1 MQAYAL
7 APQNRQNSCAL
18 FPPTTLYLH
27 EAMWCT
33 QQVLVC
39 FSPCSKWGWM
49 WLSTRPTWWYHRVVT
64 WALGPV
70 YWWWIWERSPS
81 PGTLGDSWKI
91 SVHFLRALWVRK
103 REEGEKER
111 GEEGK
116 GRRERRERERR
127 EERGEREERRE
138 RREEEGGKGKERG
151 EEGEKRKEEGKGE
164 EGREERMK
172 RVGEVKWWERRNLNV
187 FINSLGWGPV
197 GSFLRQLHSQTRRN
211 AGSGR

>member
-39 FSPCSKWGWM
+39 ASLCSKWGWM
-49 WLSTRPTWWYHRVVT
+49 WLSIRPTWWYHRVVT

-91 SVHFLRALWVRK
+91 SVHFLRALWV
-103 REEGEKER
+103 G
-111 GEEGK
+111 G
-116 GRRERRERERR
+116 ERRERK
-127 EERGEREERRE
+127 RGGG
-138 RREEEGGKGKERG
+138 GGKGKERG
-151 EEGEKRKEEGKGE
+151 
-164 EGREERMK
+164 EERMK